1 VSERRIFLFDVDGV
15 IVNPIAYRLGVNKTL
30 SALCEKIGLAN
41 IDSVLPTEADI
52 SAMEA
57 QGVHDVWDITNIV
70 FCYILTEIALKAENT
85 NWLITENG
93 LLPTESIELVPQ
105 NTSEVLYALRSL
117 NPAVARPAYLELANK
132 MAVTE
137 TLSHPPD
144 IAMTLFHQRLATINT
159 NAKWIELLKRFLIGT
174 RSAYSSYG
182 TCLFQNIILGSED
195 FERTYNLVSE
205 YSGPGLLRT
214 EDITLIRKET
224 VDQLKLLSREPA
236 NAVGIYTARPSL
248 PPRQAETSPVGY
260 SPEAEIALE
269 NADMQSFPLIGMGMM
284 EWLGKQHGERTE
296 DLTKPNATQALA
308 ALINTITD
316 GQDVTALEQAYAIDK
331 LNKDPGETSLY
342 SVSKDKTTV
351 YVFEDTISG
360 IVPLKKTVQMLQS
373 KGFDMHLKPLGIAV
387 DPTKKEALERHCE
400 KVFADVNEAFQSIR

>member
-1 VSERRIFLFDVDGV
+1 MSERRIFLFDVDGV

-30 SALCEKIGLAN
+30 SGLCEKIGLAN

-52 SAMEA
+52 AAMEA

-85 NWLITENG
+85 NK
-93 LLPTESIELVPQ
+93 LLPIESNELVPQ
-105 NTSEVLYALRSL
+105 NTSELLYALRSL
-117 NPAVARPAYLELANK
+117 NPVVARPDYLELAIK
-132 MAVTE
+132 MAVTQ

-144 IAMTLFHQRLATINT
+144 IAMAQFHQRLSTINA

-195 FERTYNLVSE
+195 FERTYGLVSE

-248 PPRQAETSPVGY
+248 PPKQAGTSPVGY

-284 EWLGKQHGERTE
+284 EWLGKQHSERTE

-331 LNKDPGETSLY
+331 LNKDPGETNLY

-373 KGFDMHLKPLGIAV
+373 RGFDMDLKPLGIAV
-387 DPTKKEALERHCE
+387 DPTKKEALERHCKE
-400 KVFADVNEAFQSIR
+400 VFADVNEAFQSIR